1 MSVVEERL
9 DAILHDLEDL
19 PAEQVAQIFRQLLQ
33 PSQADFA
40 QALRVFVH
48 AALTTDAEVERLAGE
63 PKDVR
68 GESDRLL
75 RARMVRMGFNLHPAF
90 RGTGGRVVHVAD
102 DLSHIRIR
110 LPLTWRTK
118 NIVGSLYGGSLFAV
132 TDGVHPMMLMAALGD
147 GVIVWDKAASIRY
160 KKPGYSTLFADFSL
174 TTVEVAEIRQALDLH
189 PELDRTFLVELKDE
203 QGVVHTVVERTVYIA
218 DKNHYRQKSAEG
230 DK

>member
-1 MSVVEERL
+1 MK
-9 DAILHDLEDL
+9 
-19 PAEQVAQIFRQLLQ
+19 PAWLSKVPPAW
-33 PSQADFA
+33 
-40 QALRVFVH
+40 
-48 AALTTDAEVERLAGE
+48 
-63 PKDVR
+63 
-68 GESDRLL
+68 

-90 RGTGGRVVHVAD
+90 RGTGGRVIHVSP

-118 NIVGSLYGGSLFAV
+118 NVVGSLYGGSLFAV

-174 TTVEVAEIRQALDLH
+174 TTAEVAEIRQALDLY

-203 QGVVHTVVERTVYIA
+203 QGSVHTIVERTVYIA
-218 DKNHYRQKSAEG
+218 DKNHYRQKSTEG